1 MRTYKTPIGILPSV
15 TAILAATE
23 SKEDQDRLRKW
34 QHKQDKIHGLEQS
47 KINGENYKNRGT
59 EIHEAI
65 KYKFLHN
72 VDPAESWIYE
82 GNEQRWRHLKP
93 FLKCIT
99 IIECEKEIWHNSG
112 YAGTLDAV
120 CELDGELTLLDW
132 KTSDRIKKRQWLDG
146 HFTQAAA
153 YAQGY
158 EFLGKGG
165 KITQLGIIVITPEKL
180 QIFTENNIDKYIDLW
195 NKRLD
200 KFKKL
205 NNNN

>member
-1 MRTYKTPIGILPSV
+1 MRTYETPIGILPSV
-15 TAILAATE
+15 TTILTATE
-23 SKEDQDRLRKW
+23 SKKDQDRLRKW
-34 QHKQDKIHGLEQS
+34 QHKQDKINGLEQS
-47 KINGENYKNRGT
+47 KISENYKNRGT

-65 KYKFLHN
+65 KYKFLRN
-72 VDPAESWIYE
+72 CEPAETWIYE

-93 FLKCIT
+93 FLKAVT
-99 IIECEKEIWHNSG
+99 IIECEQFIWHKSG

-146 HFTQAAA
+146 YFTQTAA

-158 EFLGKGG
+158 NFLNNT
-165 KITQLGIIVITPEKL
+165 KITQLGIVIITPEKL
-180 QIFTENNIDKYIDLW
+180 QIFTENDIDKYIDSW
-195 NKRLD
+195 NERLD
-200 KFKKL
+200 KFKKI